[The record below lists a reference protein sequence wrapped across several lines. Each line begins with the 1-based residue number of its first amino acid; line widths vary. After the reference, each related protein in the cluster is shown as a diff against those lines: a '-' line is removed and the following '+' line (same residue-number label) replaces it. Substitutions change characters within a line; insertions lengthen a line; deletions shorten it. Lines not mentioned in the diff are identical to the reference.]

1 MNLKKYYPYTPIY
14 TVEENENT
22 IIIYTTTP
30 EKEMKTVYD
39 LPMCGKQVIIKIST
53 GITDDI
59 SSYFPKDDLKDNF
72 EDDLEDGSK
81 DKVYP
86 WMDTNGNSKRLNN
99 FIALC
104 CKSLK
109 DVDTLEHILTL
120 SSIRLCPDDY
130 VDIRL
135 LTFKRSIQP
144 PENNAVSSGRGRKTE
159 LDYSKLKKVVKKIL
173 KAGIPDKV
181 SSDID
186 SAYSLFG
193 KTKPL
198 KKVSTHKPT
207 LEEIQDYIIKKTDIG
222 KVSLYTI
229 HNVLQQILND
239 TTPSHSHP
247 GEFPL
252 YLETSGNF
260 KQELLFDYQYHG
272 NYRTWFEEYRTL
284 ELKPAKINIQGT
296 TCSQIL
302 TEIKT
307 KEEFTLTI
315 SAADFYD
322 KYTKWRCDLN
332 TLLRLHPYIGIE
344 NQTFYFSHADYIV
357 KYGRFSPLPLANRY
371 SIPLSGIR
379 SDVKIEKLIYKG
391 KCDFDMMNYIERG
404 AIFNLEIPKEG
415 TIEIGI
421 GDCLRISTPND
432 NYLIPF
438 LEITKH
444 II

>member
-1 MNLKKYYPYTPIY
+1 MNLKKYYPHTPIY

-30 EKEMKTVYD
+30 EEEMKTVYD

-53 GITDDI
+53 DIIDDI

-104 CKSLK
+104 CKALK

-130 VDIRL
+130 DDIRL

-193 KTKPL
+193 KTKLL

-229 HNVLQQILND
+229 HNVLHQILND

-307 KEEFTLTI
+307 KEEFTLTV

-332 TLLRLHPYIGIE
+332 TLLILHPYIGIE

-357 KYGRFSPLPLANRY
+357 
-371 SIPLSGIR
+371 
-379 SDVKIEKLIYKG
+379 
-391 KCDFDMMNYIERG
+391 NY
-404 AIFNLEIPKEG
+404 
-415 TIEIGI
+415 
-421 GDCLRISTPND
+421 
-432 NYLIPF
+432 
-438 LEITKH
+438 
-444 II
+444 